1 MIPIIGVS
9 FSIKDMWVPFAITM
23 LPVDSVM
30 TCLFTTVED
39 SIDVRKPVRVKDQNG
54 EDWVLDCGTLYPL
67 EKGAMVGVWMVE
79 GFDLLIRLNSEI
91 GLSEN
96 IYSRANQAALRLEA
110 AKKRK
115 NMVIA
120 AIEEKFSN
128 NRYLM
133 DRLSTYR

>member
-9 FSIKDMWVPFAITM
+9 FSLNGVCVPFATTM
-23 LPVDSVM
+23 LPVDSV
-30 TCLFTTVED
+30 TTSLFTSVED
-39 SIDVRKPVRVKDQNG
+39 CIDVTRPVRVKDQKG

-67 EKGAMVGVWMVE
+67 EKGAMVGAWMVE
-79 GFDLLIRLNSEI
+79 GFDLLMRLNSDI

-120 AIEEKFSN
+120 AIEE
-128 NRYLM
+128 
-133 DRLSTYR
+133 

>member
-9 FSIKDMWVPFAITM
+9 FSIKGTWVPFASTM

-30 TCLFTTVED
+30 TSLFTTVED

-79 GFDLLIRLNSEI
+79 GFDLLMRLNSEI